1 MDIPVYGLYG
11 VDGLAKKLGQRIK
24 QKKAASSGQ
33 AVSIV
38 KKASGNGKA
47 GSIIKK
53 LSTTGGGK
61 SFAKFVSKIADAK
74 RRKAITD
81 KHNSTLRG
89 IEGIFNTAAQK
100 ISTGNGTTKD
110 AADMKKARVLISL
123 ADTDYD
129 AFRLASIYMP
139 YVADIDEEDG
149 GYYFDNEEVANVA
162 AAGEDEFIAYASSP
176 QATELGKL
184 KIFKKIG
191 KAVKKA
197 AKTVAKATKTV
208 AKAVAKTTTA
218 AVKATANAV
227 KTATK
232 ATVNAVKATGN
243 LVKAG
248 AQAATGHGSAA
259 KSTLKKA
266 VQQAKAATVT
276 AAKDT
281 IKKSVVAPTKTVVQQ
296 TKAVVK
302 DAIIEPT
309 KTFVLDPLKQT
320 IKIAGKVFKVLFL
333 KINPITVLIRSSLRG
348 LMSLNFLGMAT
359 RLGVGLLTEKEA
371 DLMGYSKEKWEKAKK
386 ALERVKKLFKK
397 MGGDPSKLEKSIRN
411 GAKKKLFKPLN
422 NKQKIELDKSDNGE
436 ATLAEPATIAAMIA
450 ACVGILTSIW
460 SWIKSIV
467 ADRKANK
474 EAAEQKKKEEET
486 RAYNAEHYEVDANGN
501 PIVDEYG
508 RPIPKGKI
516 DADKAAAAAMA
527 AQMATVAPTDEKKKT
542 NWAIY
547 AILGGVLIGGALL
560 MSKGKGKKRR

>member
-38 KKASGNGKA
+38 KKASGNKA

-61 SFAKFVSKIADAK
+61 SFSKFVSKIADAK

-100 ISTGNGTTKD
+100 ISTGNGTPKD

-197 AKTVAKATKTV
+197 AKTVGK
-208 AKAVAKTTTA
+208 
-218 AVKATANAV
+218 AV
-227 KTATK
+227 KTAAK
-232 ATVNAVKATGN
+232 ATVNTVKAAAKSTVNAVKATGN
-243 LVKAG
+243 LIKAG
-248 AQAATGHGSAA
+248 AQAVTGHGSAA
-259 KSTLKKA
+259 KATLKKA
-266 VQQAKAATVT
+266 TTQAKAAITQPIKQ

-281 IKKSVVAPTKTVVQQ
+281 KQLTKDT
-296 TKAVVK
+296 
-302 DAIIEPT
+302 IINPV

-333 KINPITVLIRSSLRG
+333 KINPLTVLIRSSLRG

-516 DADKAAAAAMA
+516 DADKAAAAAAA
-527 AQMATVAPTDEKKKT
+527 AQMATVAPTDGEKKKT